1 MLSLFSPPSA
11 PPDALYS
18 LRGGAVVLGAFC
30 SYFFAT
36 GSQYCFGLIFVSMLN
51 DASLGGSHLSTSW
64 VLSIEFF
71 FFLASGCVSG
81 PLVASRGPRF
91 AAFAGA
97 ALVTAGF
104 ALSSFVTNL
113 VLLYVTYGLLVGAGC
128 GLLNTAASFTVT
140 QHFVER
146 RAFAL
151 GTALAG
157 GGLGAIVLAPVIQA
171 AISKTGWRGALRQLA
186 VLTACVLPLAALPF
200 NAVKAA
206 PLDSDLPAAAAEDSE
221 DSESSQ
227 DSALLIIAR
236 SEAGSSSPTA
246 AAPSFAAVLAY
257 PPLIWFSMGCF
268 LYTGCFFAVLE
279 NLAAFQIDA
288 EPQGLGL
295 NPETAAV
302 LSSVQGAN
310 NIIGR
315 MAIGAVADL
324 PGVSKVALAQATMV
338 LEALL
343 LGGLVLAPRLREYAY
358 VFAVVFGLCAGSVVA
373 LQPAIIAAIVPPE
386 LLAHA
391 LGFLYMFMSPSV
403 LIVPTLAAV
412 ARDRAGGYRIVWE
425 ILPFVM
431 AAGAAVLN
439 GGWLIQW
446 YRRRQTV
453 QGE

>member
-1 MLSLFSPPSA
+1 MC
-11 PPDALYS
+11 S
-18 LRGGAVVLGAFC
+18 LRGGAVVLGAIC
-30 SYFFAT
+30 TYFFAT
-36 GSQYCFGLIFVSMLN
+36 GSQYCFGLVFVSMLN
-51 DASLGGSHLSTSW
+51 DASLGGSHLATSW

-81 PLVASRGPRF
+81 PLVAARGPRF

-97 ALVTAGF
+97 TLMTAGF

-113 VLLYVTYGLLVGAGC
+113 MLLYVTYGLLVGAGC
-128 GLLNTAASFTVT
+128 GLLNTAASYTVT

-157 GGLGAIVLAPVIQA
+157 GGLGSIVLAPVIQA
-171 AISKTGWRGALRQLA
+171 AISATGWRGALRQLA

-200 NAVKAA
+200 NTVKAG
-206 PLDSDLPAAAAEDSE
+206 PRDTGSDLPAAAAEDSE

-227 DSALLIIAR
+227 DSALLTTAR
-236 SEAGSSSPTA
+236 SETASSSRLGP
-246 AAPSFAAVLAY
+246 APSFAAVLSY
-257 PPLIWFSMGCF
+257 PPLLWFSMGCF

-295 NPETAAV
+295 SAETAAL

-310 NIIGR
+310 NVIGR

-324 PGVSKVALAQATMV
+324 PGVSKVALAQGTMV

-343 LGGLVLAPRLREYAY
+343 LGGLVMAPRLREYAY

-373 LQPAIIAAIVPPE
+373 LQPAIIASIVPPE

-425 ILPFVM
+425 ILPIIM
-431 AAGAAVLN
+431 GAGAAVLN
-439 GGWLIQW
+439 GGWLILW
-446 YRRRQTV
+446 CKRRKTA